1 MKRANKGTDDVVQPF
16 QQLEPAAPQDLE
28 PLGPEQKPVP
38 AEAGLP
44 AKVSPKKHSRA
55 PWPLLILI
63 VLACTIGGMAYWH
76 AHRIDPLPAGIVF
89 GNGRLEADPVDIA
102 TRFAGRISELRVDE
116 GDMVK
121 MGQVLAVMDTR
132 DLTAS
137 LRKSEALA
145 EQARKLT
152 SEAKATLDQMHAQV
166 IFADQ
171 QMERARVLLEK
182 GVGTRETYDQRRQ
195 ALDAAKAG
203 ESAARIRVNEAEH
216 ALEAA
221 NHDSEYFRVQIADN
235 TLVAPRDGRIQY
247 RIANVGEVLPAGGKV
262 FTMLDVGYV
271 YMDIYL
277 PTLSAG
283 LIKIGADARIVL
295 DAYPSH
301 PIPASVSFIADQA
314 QFTPKTVETQ
324 SERDKLMFRI
334 RVRIDPDRST
344 AHADLVRS
352 GLPGVAYV
360 LVDPNVSWP
369 DRLRGA
375 S

>member
-1 MKRANKGTDDVVQPF
+1 MKRANKGKDDVVQPF
-16 QQLEPAAPQDLE
+16 QELEPAAPQELE
-28 PLGPEQKPVP
+28 PLGREQEPVP

-44 AKVSPKKHSRA
+44 AKPPPMKLRRA
-55 PWPLLILI
+55 RWPLLVLI
-63 VLACTIGGMAYWH
+63 VIACTIGGLVYWH
-76 AHRIDPLPAGIVF
+76 AHRIAPLPAGIVY

-132 DLTAS
+132 DIAAS

-145 EQARKLT
+145 EQARKT
-152 SEAKATLDQMHAQV
+152 IKEAGAILDQQQAQV
-166 IFADQ
+166 VFAEQ

-182 GVGTRETYDQRRQ
+182 GVATRETYDQRRH
-195 ALDAAKAG
+195 ALDAARAG

-221 NHDSEYFRVQIADN
+221 NHDSEYFKVQIADN
-235 TLVAPRDGRIQY
+235 TLVAPRYGRIQY

-301 PIPASVSFIADQA
+301 PIPARVSFIADQA
-314 QFTPKTVETQ
+314 QFTPKMVETQ

-334 RVRIDPDRST
+334 RVRIDPARST

-360 LVDPNVSWP
+360 LVDPNLAWP
-369 DRLRGA
+369 DHLRGG